1 MQDMLP
7 GFFAFFHMTQDV
19 HDSSGVRERYVSIV
33 GNMHRDTRY
42 FATMFG
48 ASAFTARKNTV

>member
-1 MQDMLP
+1 MLP

-19 HDSSGVRERYVSIV
+19 HGSSGVRERYVSIV